1 MEGRIWEP
9 FRIGEMELKNR
20 IMMAP
25 MVTQYASKKGYAT
38 KRIKNYYEAR
48 ARGGSALVIVEGTY
62 IHPRGQGLP
71 NLLNIS
77 DDKFISGMS
86 ELVEVIH
93 RHDTKAA
100 LQIYHCGRKTTS
112 KLIRV
117 PRVAPS
123 SLASPGGE
131 VPKELT
137 IDEIAK
143 ITTYFARAALR
154 AKLAGFDGVEIH
166 AAHGFL
172 IDQFL
177 SRSSNK
183 RQDSYGGD
191 LPNRTR
197 FLIEIIR
204 NVKEAVGKSYP
215 VWCRIN
221 GKVYEEGGTSLEE
234 AQEIARM
241 TQSAG
246 ADAIHVSAFGSGNPI
261 YLTSPTFVPAVI
273 ANLAEGIKKVVNIPV
288 IAVGKITLEAG
299 ERILKEGR
307 ADVISIGRALL
318 ADPEYIK
325 KIASDKQEDITPCI
339 ECSECL
345 DSMMLQAPT
354 GIRCRVNDALGKEEE
369 DKIIPK

>member
-241 TQSAG
+241 TQGAG

>member
-9 FRIGEMELKNR
+9 FQIGEMELKNR

-112 KLIRV
+112 KLIGV
-117 PRVAPS
+117 QPVAPS

-143 ITTYFARAALR
+143 IITDFAGAALR

-166 AAHGFL
+166 GAHGFL

-204 NVKEAVGKSYP
+204 NVKEAVGKNYP

-221 GKVYEEGGTSLEE
+221 GKVYEEGGTSLKE

-241 TQSAG
+241 TQGAG
-246 ADAIHVSAFGSGNPI
+246 ANAIHVSAFGSGNPI

-307 ADVISIGRALL
+307 ADFISIGRALL
-318 ADPEYIK
+318 ADPEYIN
-325 KIASDKQEDITPCI
+325 KIASGKQEDITPCI
-339 ECSECL
+339 ECGECS

-354 GIRCRVNDALGKEEE
+354 GIRCRVNDDLGKEEE

>member
-9 FRIGEMELKNR
+9 FQIGEMELKNR

-112 KLIRV
+112 KLIGV
-117 PRVAPS
+117 QPVAPS

-143 ITTYFARAALR
+143 IITDFAGAALR

-166 AAHGFL
+166 GAHGFL

-204 NVKEAVGKSYP
+204 NVKEAVGKNYP

-221 GKVYEEGGTSLEE
+221 GKVYEEGGTNLEE

-241 TQSAG
+241 TQGAG
-246 ADAIHVSAFGSGNPI
+246 ANAIHVSAFGSGNPI

-307 ADVISIGRALL
+307 ADFISIGRALL
-318 ADPEYIK
+318 ADPEYIN
-325 KIASDKQEDITPCI
+325 KIASGKQEDITPCI
-339 ECSECL
+339 ECGECS

-354 GIRCRVNDALGKEEE
+354 GIRCRVNDDLGKEEE